1 MLTLGG
7 GSILP
12 ADVAAALA
20 AHAGTLSLPAVNLLT
35 PEAALA
41 LAPHRGVLCLPSVST
56 LSTETAEALALHQG
70 SLVLSGLVTLE
81 PAAARALSGHGGDI
95 DLFKLTQTPQLDSAD
110 VAGLL
115 ADKTPL
121 LSLPNVNRMDGQ
133 ESIAVARALAGGGGT
148 VSIPNLRVA
157 SPLTVAALLA
167 NGNVSLPPI
176 QAIEFSAEPVADS
189 SAARP

>member
-1 MLTLGG
+1 MPIQA
-7 GSILP
+7 IL
-12 ADVAAALA
+12 
-20 AHAGTLSLPAVNLLT
+20 
-35 PEAALA
+35 
-41 LAPHRGVLCLPSVST
+41 T

-95 DLFKLTQTPQLDSAD
+95 DLFKLTQTPRLDSAD

-133 ESIAVARALAGGGGT
+133 ESIAVARALAGGGGS
-148 VSIPNLRVA
+148 VSIAGCCVA
-157 SPLTVAALLA
+157 EEPRRRPAACGVGDA
-167 NGNVSLPPI
+167 GDAAPAGEPEPTRSGAFCPPI
-176 QAIEFSAEPVADS
+176 NLSWKLS
-189 SAARP
+189 